1 MMDNA
6 ARVFQSNPET
16 TTTSVPKTSTRT
28 QVCPVHNTH
37 VHVSPVEKLC
47 ICSLTI
53 ITVAIAVACVMVQS
67 TITQT
72 MRENQM
78 TQIKTTQVNHGIT
91 NLEQAVSEL
100 SDSQRL
106 SAFAKAHGLTVVEG
120 SVKQAVK

>member
-6 ARVFQSNPET
+6 ARVLQSNPET
-16 TTTSVPKTSTRT
+16 TATPIRKTSTQT
-28 QVCPVHNTH
+28 QAVPVHNTR
-37 VHVSPVEKLC
+37 VHVSPFEKLC

-53 ITVAIAVACVMVQS
+53 VTMAIAVACVMVQS
-67 TITQT
+67 RITQT
-72 MRENQM
+72 TRAYQM
-78 TQIKTTQVNHGIT
+78 TQIKTSQVNHGIT